1 MLQPQVDDLWAMMDH
16 ARRRSDPSSYDDFV
30 CDDDDDDDD
39 DEAAESAASADSSAV
54 VFKIG
59 NGQFHVCY
67 GQNCIH
73 AEQSTEDEKSIVCRI
88 SGRVISSSFESA
100 HDSSWTGRSCTSA
113 DPDMASGAVPSKA
126 WRFKRDAFADS
137 ARAYNRAK
145 QLTRDDVDF
154 DEYNVALFATKETS
168 VEDSKIAKR
177 GAPCVSEINEEAVS
191 EHKRAKAMKRITSL
205 SRREVQSRLN
215 CDAATVVKKLFSV
228 LPQSKPGAENDSKD
242 PRLEN
247 YKFVF
252 SIGLKRYA
260 KRCADENEQLSL
272 STIHD
277 IAICASNYVRERRKD
292 AKIIQ
297 DQSKTR
303 MLVVN
308 TRTTDLCGRLIVSI
322 WNAVCNTSHFVENQ
336 PGDSFRPFA
345 AGIMYA
351 MKRGIRMKSGLVV
364 VPCIDVLSIHLPTL
378 RSSSGNAEARQ
389 LQASSHRGLCAVH
402 RAIASIDSMPIDD
415 QVPVLEKLQVASL
428 ISTSLEKFVYQYMAQ
443 DKYP

>member
-1 MLQPQVDDLWAMMDH
+1 MAGTVNAEDIWKIMDR
-16 ARRRSDPSSYDDFV
+16 ARRPSHFRSGSEWEDEVIDEEEVQDP
-30 CDDDDDDDD
+30 
-39 DEAAESAASADSSAV
+39 SAV
-54 VFKIG
+54 VVSMGK
-59 NGQFHVCY
+59 GQFHVCY
-67 GQNCIH
+67 GQACVH
-73 AEQSTEDEKSIVCRI
+73 AEQSVENEKYVVCRI
-88 SGRVISSSFESA
+88 SGRVIASSFESA
-100 HDSSWTGRSCTSA
+100 HDSSWTGRSCSSA

-145 QLTRDDVDF
+145 QLTREDVDF
-154 DEYNVALFATKETS
+154 EEYNVSLSTTKEMA
-168 VEDSKIAKR
+168 VVDDSKTAKR
-177 GAPCVSEINEEAVS
+177 GAPCVSEINEEAVN
-191 EHKRAKAMKRITSL
+191 EHRRAKAMRRITSL

-215 CDAATVVKKLFSV
+215 CDAATVVKKLFSA
-228 LPQSKPGAENDSKD
+228 LPATSKPEHESKD

-247 YKFVF
+247 YTFVF
-252 SIGLKRYA
+252 SIGLQRYA
-260 KRCADENEQLSL
+260 KRCADENEQLML

-277 IAICASNYVRERRKD
+277 IAICASNYVRERKREAKD
-292 AKIIQ
+292 KHN
-297 DQSKTR
+297 QSKTR

-351 MKRGIRMKSGLVV
+351 MKRGIRLKSGLVV
-364 VPCIDVLSIHLPTL
+364 VPCIDALSNQLPTL

-402 RAIASIDSMPIDD
+402 RAIASIDSMPEEDR
-415 QVPVLEKLQVASL
+415 VPVIEKLQVASL
-428 ISTSLEKFVYQYMAQ
+428 ISVSLEKFVAQY
-443 DKYP
+443 KNTG